1 MCQLNIAYAV
11 LLGATLCVAAS
22 AQGGSGSKRKGGGA
36 KPRAGSTRETPTL
49 EQQYALAVLEQL
61 LSTSKGFEDDQLR
74 IKTQV
79 QAADILWPY
88 DEPRARGIF
97 KDAFDATASAKLEKG
112 KEGTAPASPPGGA
125 AALMALRGEVL
136 SVVARRDPDLAENLI
151 GSLKGARGEDDATNP
166 DNAGV
171 GPGLYLESALSIAET
186 NPRRAVRLAEAGLE
200 GGLYLDPSL
209 VRVLYALRRTS
220 PAQADAL
227 YKSVLAA
234 ARRRQGYS
242 AVNLTILA
250 AYALPE
256 FSTGTAYGG
265 DTLPNT
271 GTETQAAGPLAV
283 EFLDFAFDTYTSL
296 AFPPPAAATGAEAR
310 PASVPNPIDYI
321 TGQRLLPFF
330 TRYLPEKAVL
340 FRGALEA
347 IAVRLKQNSLM
358 ETVSNLAQSGSTDD
372 IAKQAEAAKDS
383 FQRDLLYFR
392 ATLSASGAGEFE
404 RALSLAEKISA
415 EDFRDELESTVR
427 FSASTNLLGKGE
439 IDASLGYAKE
449 ISDVRRRALLLAKI
463 ARALLDRQNIPRA
476 SEILSEAEKTIDRGK
491 DGMEK
496 AQALL
501 MITEVKIRLDP
512 TQGFES
518 MEATVKAFNEAD
530 TAPAPKSDAAPGI
543 GSMMKTM
550 LASMFRL
557 GSPDFAPSFSLLAA
571 NDFNRAVQLAQKLTR
586 KDGAVL
592 AQLAA
597 CRGVLIKQTG
607 KKSQPRRS

>member
-1 MCQLNIAYAV
+1 MCQLNIGYA
-11 LLGATLCVAAS
+11 LLLTATLCVVAS

-36 KPRAGSTRETPTL
+36 KPRAGSTREVPTL

-61 LSTSKGFEDDQLR
+61 LSSSKGFEDDRLR

-79 QAADILWPY
+79 QVADILWPY
-88 DEPRARGIF
+88 DEPRARGLF

-112 KEGTAPASPPGGA
+112 KEALAPPLGGA
-125 AALMALRGEVL
+125 APLAALRGEVL
-136 SVVARRDPDLAENLI
+136 GVVARRDSDLAEKLI
-151 GSLKGARGEDDATNP
+151 GSLKGGRGEDDATNP
-166 DNAGV
+166 DEVGRGAGS
-171 GPGLYLESALSIAET
+171 GLYLESALSIAET

-209 VRVLYALRRTS
+209 VRVLDTLHRTS

-227 YKSVLAA
+227 YKSALAT

-242 AVNLTILA
+242 SVNLTILA
-250 AYALPE
+250 TYALPE
-256 FSTGTAYGG
+256 FSKGNVYGG
-265 DTLPNT
+265 AVPGEDA
-271 GTETQAAGPLAV
+271 QAAGPLAV
-283 EFLDFAFDTYTSL
+283 EFLDFAFETYTSL

-310 PASVPNPIDYI
+310 PARLPDPIDYM
-321 TGQRLLPFF
+321 TGQRLLPYF

-358 ETVSNLAQSGSTDD
+358 ESVSNLTQSGSADD
-372 IAKQAEAAKDS
+372 IAKQAEATTDS

-392 ATLSASGAGEFE
+392 AALSASGAGEFK
-404 RALSLAEKISA
+404 RALALAEKISA
-415 EDFRDELESTVR
+415 EDFRDELESNVR
-427 FSASTNLLGKGE
+427 FSASMDLLGKGE
-439 IDASLGYAKE
+439 IDASLDYAKE

-463 ARALLDRQNIPRA
+463 ARALLDKQNIPRA
-476 SEILSEAEKTIDRGK
+476 SEVLSEAEKTIGKGK

-501 MITEVKIRLDP
+501 LITEVKIRLDP

-530 TAPAPKSDAAPGI
+530 AAPAAKPEAAFGI

-557 GSPDFAPSFSLLAA
+557 GAPDFAPSFSLLART
-571 NDFNRAVQLAQKLTR
+571 DFNRAAQLARQLTR
-586 KDGAVL
+586 SDRAVP
-592 AQLAA
+592 AQVAA
-597 CRGVLIKQTG
+597 CRGVLIRQAEKMV
-607 KKSQPRRS
+607 KLDSH